1 MLYRGMDRAQLNNSA
16 AVTNY
21 NAIKADWRARPA
33 EPARPSRPRIWRHAA
48 PASRSVSRRQP
59 ARAGWGHEEYLL
71 PACNFPLGIL
81 QISKSLAFYQGHHNE
96 AIGWEEGRNIRF
108 LFVWAEGRSERKAWY
123 RPRVASVWPLE
134 GHMAIHIRRREF
146 IVALGGVA
154 TARAALTVSGPAL
167 GQDYPNR
174 QITILVGIAAGGITD
189 VTTRQ
194 YAALLSKNL
203 DQNVIVEN
211 RPVAGGA
218 VAAAAVQGAA
228 PDGYTLLSAVGSQF
242 CSVPA
247 MGPAPYDPVNRFA
260 PISLTFRLPTLL
272 IVPMDSPANTVAE
285 LLAWGKTKPG
295 GLLLG
300 SPGPG
305 TPGHLLGA
313 KIALATNTPI
323 QYVHYRGGAPIM
335 ADLITG
341 RLDFSLA
348 TFNSARSNMD
358 AKKLGRW
365 RSTPRRGFTRCLT
378 FRP

>member
-1 MLYRGMDRAQLNNSA
+1 MASGGSHGHPHPAARIHSRAGRRGDGAS
-16 AVTNY
+16 
-21 NAIKADWRARPA
+21 RPDCVRSRLGA
-33 EPARPSRPRIWRHAA
+33 GLPEPANHHPGRYFGRRHHRC
-48 PASRSVSRRQP
+48 P
-59 ARAGWGHEEYLL
+59 
-71 PACNFPLGIL
+71 
-81 QISKSLAFYQGHHNE
+81 
-96 AIGWEEGRNIRF
+96 
-108 LFVWAEGRSERKAWY
+108 
-123 RPRVASVWPLE
+123 
-134 GHMAIHIRRREF
+134 
-146 IVALGGVA
+146 
-154 TARAALTVSGPAL
+154 
-167 GQDYPNR
+167 
-174 QITILVGIAAGGITD
+174 
-189 VTTRQ
+189 TRQ

-247 MGPAPYDPVNRFA
+247 MGPAPYDPVKGFA

-272 IVPMDSPANTVAE
+272 IVPIDSPAKTVAE
-285 LLAWGKTKPG
+285 LFAWGKTKPG

-358 AKKLGRW
+358 AKKLRALAVDAE
-365 RSTPRRGFTRCLT
+365 TRL
-378 FRP
+378 PP